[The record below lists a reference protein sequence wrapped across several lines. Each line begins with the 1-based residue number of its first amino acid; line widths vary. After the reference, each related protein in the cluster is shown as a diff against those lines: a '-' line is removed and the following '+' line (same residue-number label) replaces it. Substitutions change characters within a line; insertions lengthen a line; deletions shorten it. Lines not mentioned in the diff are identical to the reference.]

1 MDKIFLANW
10 LMPSFEENEA
20 ASEFIRDFSIKK
32 EVKKATLWVSAL
44 GVYVARIN
52 GERISY
58 VLAPGWTAY
67 QSRLQYQEY
76 DITSYLTGE
85 NTLSV
90 TAAPG
95 WRMDY
100 GFGKTKTTA
109 FINVARAFIFR
120 IPTLLICLLCFPEL
134 GVKAAGISMAIS
146 NIGIAL
152 MSIAFLLHFLIKLKK
167 NNYQVD

>member
-10 LMPSFEENEA
+10 LMPTYEEKES
-20 ASEFIRDFSIKK
+20 ASEFFCQFKLKKEIKK
-32 EVKKATLWVSAL
+32 AALWVSAL

-76 DITSYLTGE
+76 DVTSYLAGD

-100 GFGKTKTTA
+100 GFGETKK
-109 FINVARAFIFR
+109 IIKPWNG
-120 IPTLLICLLCFPEL
+120 PE
-134 GVKAAGISMAIS
+134 I
-146 NIGIAL
+146 
-152 MSIAFLLHFLIKLKK
+152 
-167 NNYQVD
+167 Q